1 MFGNGTILI
10 RIWAEDLAGNIEV
23 EEIMLR
29 KDILSPEIIII
40 SPSINDTVGRKP
52 PSFLVHIK
60 DSNIH
65 KMWYSI
71 DHGLTRFEFT
81 SNDSINEI
89 AWYMLWDSINHDDV
103 ISIQFWAND
112 TVGNCNFSVV
122 NVIKDGNAPILE
134 FEFTNSFLNSTT
146 LEYYHKGLFIICSTI
161 NSSDTSSVYFCVN
174 SSGFYVNYSMNSM
187 GNGNWSLIF
196 DISDLNWNDLFTFFF
211 IAADSVGNI
220 ATKNNSTHLY
230 TIKIEDFQKPTTIIS
245 YNENNAVTTSTRFI
259 LTADDNLGSGI
270 NLIMYKINDSDWIIY
285 TGSFTLDTY
294 PNGYNYNI
302 SYFSIDNAGNYDEIK
317 SIIIYLELNS
327 DDQNIGGSISGYNI
341 LIITGFIGIIVY
353 LLIKKQNI
361 KLKRNLLA

>member
-1 MFGNGTILI
+1 M
-10 RIWAEDLAGNIEV
+10 
-23 EEIMLR
+23 R
-29 KDILSPEIIII
+29 KDIISPEIIII
-40 SPSINDTVGRKP
+40 SPNINDTVGSKP

-81 SNDSINEI
+81 SNGSINEI
-89 AWYMLWDSINHDDV
+89 AWYMLWDSLDHDDI

-134 FEFTNSFLNSTT
+134 FEFNNSFLNSTT
-146 LEYYHKGLFIICSTI
+146 LEYYHKGLYIICSTI
-161 NSSDTSSVYFCVN
+161 NSSDTSIVYLCVN

-187 GNGNWSLIF
+187 GNGNWSLAV
-196 DISDLNWNDLFTFFF
+196 DISDLNWNDLFIFFF

-220 ATKNNSTHLY
+220 AIKDNSTHLY
-230 TIKIEDFQKPTTIIS
+230 TIKINDFQKPTTIIS
-245 YNENNAVTTSTRFI
+245 YNENNVVTTSTRFM
-259 LTADDNLGSGI
+259 LTADDVLGSGI
-270 NLIMYKINDSDWIIY
+270 NLIMYKINDSDWIRY
-285 TGSFTLDTY
+285 TGSFSLDAY
-294 PNGYNYNI
+294 PTGYNYNI
-302 SYFSIDNAGNYDEIK
+302 SYFSIDNAGNYEKIK
-317 SIIIYLELNS
+317 SIIIYLDLNS
-327 DDQNIGGSISGYNI
+327 NDENIGGSIPGYNI
-341 LIITGFIGIIVY
+341 LIIAGFIGTIVY